1 MRRTGQT
8 WVWGCTALLFSAAR
22 AAAQGCAMC
31 GNSLGPDDPLTGA
44 INTSV
49 VFLLLMPYTI
59 LAGVG
64 GWLYFRYRQRGPQP
78 RASIIALPWARVRAA
93 ASRAPEKE

>member
-1 MRRTGQT
+1 
-8 WVWGCTALLFSAAR
+8 VWAGAALLLPAAR

-31 GNSLGPDDPLTGA
+31 GNSLGTDDPLTGA

-49 VFLLLMPYTI
+49 IFLLLMPYTI

-64 GWLYFRYRQRGPQP
+64 VWLYVRYRRRGPQP
-78 RASIIALPWARVRAA
+78 RASIIALPWARARATA
-93 ASRAPEKE
+93 PRRPEKE